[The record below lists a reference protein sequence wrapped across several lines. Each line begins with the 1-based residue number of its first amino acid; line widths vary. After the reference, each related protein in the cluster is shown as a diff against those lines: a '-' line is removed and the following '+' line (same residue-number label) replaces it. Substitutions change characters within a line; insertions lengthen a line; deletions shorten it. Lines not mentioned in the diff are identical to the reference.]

1 MREQD
6 VRFLRSVFAEYYS
19 NHSEVVYVPP
29 PVNSREIGFAVWPD
43 RAMVRHMSFRSLTD
57 VREYVLNNTPADV
70 YHSCAVYES
79 PEKPMEYKSALW
91 ADLAF
96 DVDAKDVQPDCVE
109 EMTYSLCP
117 KCGSHRK
124 GNKRKCPNCSEE
136 SRTVEFMSSRCIA
149 STAHQTKRLHSALI
163 EELGIEEKDIA
174 VYFSGH
180 MGFHVY
186 VTSKAIGELGPDARR
201 EITSYLSLEG
211 AMDSYSPGKSANL
224 RTIRAGGI
232 GRRLQEEILDIV
244 DNASQHGDIL
254 EDDGMSLLKDNKQ
267 RILLALDKGKIED
280 IVVLLGIKKARK
292 LLRRAWQRA
301 AIVVDPSVTMDIHR
315 VFRMPGT
322 LNSKSGLPKQRVPLD
337 KIDANILSLIPEY
350 GRAEVQVSVSFSPEV
365 EIGNHKVGPFSNET
379 ASVPRYIAAYLIL
392 KGVASVG

>member
-1 MREQD
+1 MKEQD
-6 VRFLRSVFAEYYS
+6 IRFLRSVFAEYYS
-19 NHSEVVYVPP
+19 NHSEAVYVPP

-57 VREYVLNNTPADV
+57 VREYVLNNTPADA
-70 YHSCAVYES
+70 YHSCAVYEF
-79 PEKPMEYKSALW
+79 PEKPMEHKRALW

-109 EMTYSLCP
+109 EMTYSVCP
-117 KCGSHRK
+117 KCGSHRR
-124 GNKRKCPNCSEE
+124 GNKKKCPNCSEE
-136 SRTVEFMSSRCIA
+136 SRTVEFMSFRCIA
-149 STAHQTKRLHSALI
+149 STAHQAKRLHSALI

-232 GRRLQEEILDIV
+232 GRRLQEEILDV
-244 DNASQHGDIL
+244 VNNASQHGDIL
-254 EDDGMSLLKDNKQ
+254 EDDGVSLLKDNKQ
-267 RILLALDKGKIED
+267 RILLALNKGKIED
-280 IVVLLGIKKARK
+280 IVVLLGIKRARK

-337 KIDANILSLIPEY
+337 KIDANVLSLIPEY
-350 GRAEVQVSVSFSPEV
+350 GRSEVQVSVSFAPEV
-365 EIGNHKVGPFSNET
+365 EIGDRKVGPFSNET